1 MDLCMFGKNTFFIL
15 LVIVLSARCLFAQQG
30 PKVLIVTAHP
40 DDDASCAATVY
51 KITHDLKGNVDL
63 ALITN
68 GEGGYKYSTLAEDY
82 YGKELTEEKTG
93 REALPT
99 IRKKEL
105 MAGGAIVGVRNYFF
119 FDQQDNMY
127 TLEMHDVLTSVWDT
141 ASIKHRLKQIIKKG
155 RYDYIFCL
163 LPVPET
169 HGHHK
174 SATLM
179 ALQTAQ
185 ELPAEIRPVVLGVS
199 GANKTD
205 TVKTNFS
212 VLPDYPVTA
221 INLSAPVF
229 IFDKTQPFGFRDK
242 LNYKIIVN
250 WLIAEHK
257 SQGTMQLLMNEGD
270 FETFRY
276 FSVNPPEKINQV
288 KELFQSISINRFKKK
303 NYE

>member
-1 MDLCMFGKNTFFIL
+1 MLFSTT
-15 LVIVLSARCLFAQQG
+15 VLFAQTE

-51 KITHDLKGNVDL
+51 KITHELKGKVDI

-82 YGKELTEEKTG
+82 YGKELTEEKIG
-93 REALPT
+93 REYLPE

-105 MAGGAIVGVRNYFF
+105 MAGGKIVGVRNYFF

-127 TLEMHDVLTSVWDT
+127 TLDAHDIITTVWDT
-141 ASIKHRLKQIIKKG
+141 AAIKHRLKQIITKG
-155 RYDYIFCL
+155 KYDYIFCL

-179 ALQTAQ
+179 ALLTVQ
-185 ELPAEIRPVVLGVS
+185 ELPAAIRPVILAVS

-212 VLPDYPVTA
+212 VLEGYPITA
-221 INLSAPVF
+221 INQSAPVF
-229 IFDKTQPFGFRDK
+229 MFDRTQPFGFKDR

-257 SQGTMQLLMNEGD
+257 SQGVMQLLMNEGD
-270 FETFRY
+270 YETFRY
-276 FSVNPPEKINQV
+276 FAINPPGKIEQV
-288 KELFQSISINRFKKK
+288 KALFQAIAVNRFKKK